1 MARKQSK
8 PIDYGSQVSSDLVW
22 LAQVDHDQGA
32 IDELLTRITPVAKRI
47 ATNYCRRYTWLDAED
62 ILQDLFAEKLMPIV
76 HRYRP
81 GRATDWE
88 KYAYHRITYAVKDIL
103 RCEDPLGI
111 SYPQKKAYP
120 EWHRLGDEAFDGFE
134 ITGRRN
140 LDADEL
146 DLLKLY
152 ESISNWRESFAQCK
166 SVADAKI
173 KPWVSGDEHAA
184 GWWGGESLEDKDF
197 KCRFVGQFNYRKKFL
212 KRVSLRTW
220 IAVRARP
227 KQLVLF

>member
-22 LAQVDHDQGA
+22 LAQVDHDQAA
-32 IDELLTRITPVAKRI
+32 IDELLARITPVAKRI
-47 ATNYCRRYTWLDAED
+47 AGNYCRRYAWLDAED
-62 ILQDLFAEKLMPIV
+62 ILQDLFADKLTQIIG
-76 HRYRP
+76 RYRP

-134 ITGRRN
+134 VVGRRE

-152 ESISNWRESFAQCK
+152 ESISDWRESFAECK
-166 SVADAKI
+166 VVAKVGG
-173 KPWVSGDEHAA
+173 KVKQWVSGEVHSA
-184 GWWGGESLEDKDF
+184 GWCDGKF
-197 KCRFVGQFNYRKKFL
+197 IGQFDCRRKFL

-220 IAVRARP
+220 ITVRARP
-227 KQLVLF
+227 KQLALF

>member
-1 MARKQSK
+1 MARKQAK

-22 LAQVDHDQGA
+22 LAQVDQDRQA

-47 ATNYCRRYTWLDAED
+47 AGNYCRRYAWLDPED
-62 ILQDLFAEKLMPIV
+62 IIQDLFADKLMQIIG
-76 HRYRP
+76 RYRP

-134 ITGRRN
+134 VVGRKE

-146 DLLKLY
+146 DLLKLH
-152 ESISNWRESFAQCK
+152 ESISNWRESFAGCK
-166 SVADAKI
+166 SVAGGKI
-173 KPWVSGDEHAA
+173 KPWVSGDQHAT
-184 GWWGGESLEDKDF
+184 GWCDGKLI
-197 KCRFVGQFNYRKKFL
+197 GQFDYRRKFL

-220 IAVRARP
+220 IAVRAKP
-227 KQLVLF
+227 KQLALF